1 METLVIGA
9 GQAGLAMSYWLGRA
23 GVEHRLLDRRPAAG
37 GAWPDRWDG
46 FCLNTPNFSLR
57 LPGMPYAGPEPGA
70 FMARDD
76 VVSYLRRYA
85 EEIAAPVET
94 GTEVLR
100 ISRSHG
106 DYALETNQGP
116 MTAPA
121 LVMAVGGYH
130 TPHRPALAADVP
142 DHITQLHSSGYRNP
156 EQLPDGDVLVVGTG
170 QSGGQIAEELH
181 AAGKG
186 VHLAV
191 SMCLEAPRRYRGH
204 DIVHWILELGRHGPD
219 VGIDAFTLGRLPG
232 PAARFACNAVLS
244 GAGGGHDVHLKD
256 LARRGMHLC
265 GHLERIEDGQ
275 AVFTDDLP
283 ERLDAV
289 ESGFRKNIAPVIDAY
304 IEAAAVEA
312 PAAEPP
318 RHDPWLPPAGDRI
331 DFAAQNLTAIVWAT
345 GYRLDF
351 GFLDLPVL
359 DAWNYPRHVGGA
371 LTGQPGLYVLGLPW
385 LTSQTSSLMAGVGRD
400 AEYVAGHLKAHLS
413 GRSAV
418 H

>member
-23 GVEHRLLDRRPAAG
+23 GVDHRLLDRRPAAG
-37 GAWPDRWDG
+37 GTWPDRWDG
-46 FCLNTPNFSLR
+46 FRLNTPNFSIR
-57 LPGMPYAGPEPGA
+57 LPGMPYSGPEPGA

-76 VVSYLRRYA
+76 VVSHLRRYA
-85 EEIAAPVET
+85 GEIAAPVET

-100 ISRSHG
+100 VSRLNG
-106 DYALETNQGP
+106 GFVLETNHGA

-121 LVMAVGGYH
+121 VVMAVGGFH
-130 TPHRPALAADVP
+130 TPHCPAQAADVP
-142 DHITQLHSSGYRNP
+142 GHITQLHSSGYRNP

-191 SMCLEAPRRYRGH
+191 SMCPEAPRRYRGH
-204 DIVHWILELGRHGPD
+204 DIVHWMLEVGRHGPD
-219 VGIDAFTLGRLPG
+219 VGIDAFTVGRLPG

-244 GAGGGHDVHLKD
+244 GAGGGHDIHLRD

-275 AVFTDDLP
+275 AFFTDDLP

-312 PAAEPP
+312 PAAGPP
-318 RHDPWLPPAGDRI
+318 RDDRWLPPAGGRI
-331 DFAAQNLTAIVWAT
+331 DLAAQNITAIVWAT

-371 LTGQPGLYVLGLPW
+371 LTDQPGLYALGLPW
-385 LTSQTSSLMAGVGRD
+385 LTTLTSSLLAGVGRD
-400 AEYVAGHLKAHLS
+400 AESVAGQVKVHLADSPARH
-413 GRSAV
+413 
-418 H
+418 